1 MVPANIYEWY
11 DSGSAIQY
19 LVFPQTRKNPSPNV
33 FAFLFCS
40 VFVFIWS
47 LITQCKMHKSQVYLW
62 NAYGHISITKMIEHF
77 YLPKKFPSNYID
89 LICISQ
95 KMTNIKHLV
104 IIAEQ
109 FAFTLNCW
117 FISFVPF
124 PSCVIIFASQIL
136 GDLYYLGFL
145 LLYFSQCFIIFCFC
159 LWHFLFM
166 KLFFLLH
173 SKLIC
178 IFCHWVGFSVV
189 IFPLLS
195 FSFFIIFH
203 LNIWSICIPR
213 CVSYFT
219 YLH

>member
-1 MVPANIYEWY
+1 
-11 DSGSAIQY
+11 
-19 LVFPQTRKNPSPNV
+19 
-33 FAFLFCS
+33 
-40 VFVFIWS
+40 
-47 LITQCKMHKSQVYLW
+47 MHKSQVYLW
-62 NAYGHISITKMIEHF
+62 NAYSHISNTKMIEHF
-77 YLPKKFPSNYID
+77 YLPKKFPYNYIV

-95 KMTNIKHLV
+95 IMTNIKHLV

-203 LNIWSICIPR
+203 LNIFDQFAFLDVLVILYIYTRMLNWHIEGTNIFCIFHENSIFHSR
-213 CVSYFT
+213 AKKT
-219 YLH
+219 LLHPWVL